1 MDRWQHSSP
10 CWKPPRV
17 SRGSSSSA
25 PPGQPLL
32 PKPGWIC
39 ESPEHLHEACFSARR
54 LKRTCWG
61 TQQVSNHLSKYF
73 TQLTNNFQ
81 NDHGNLQNLKAYCSW
96 SMLSMSGFRQL
107 SKKQVQLKTDD
118 PLHNT
123 EGTLLFTTAYSF
135 YILDTEVSSEVEL
148 KEDHPGKHQ

>member
-1 MDRWQHSSP
+1 
-10 CWKPPRV
+10 
-17 SRGSSSSA
+17 
-25 PPGQPLL
+25 
-32 PKPGWIC
+32 
-39 ESPEHLHEACFSARR
+39 
-54 LKRTCWG
+54 
-61 TQQVSNHLSKYF
+61 
-73 TQLTNNFQ
+73 
-81 NDHGNLQNLKAYCSW
+81 
-96 SMLSMSGFRQL
+96 MLSMSGFRQL